1 MRVKNHMFDKLINW
15 AQGTL
20 FNRTRRLREE
30 AFEIAHHN
38 VVIEGQSYFVTQATN
53 TDIPE
58 ILMVE
63 RAVYDGQTPW
73 DRTAFANELRRK
85 VDRLYLVIRHNDQ
98 LMGFIGASFN
108 DRAKT
113 AHITNVAILP
123 EYQNQGIGSFLIEA
137 IVRKAQFIEYK
148 KVTLE
153 VRKSNINAQ
162 ALYLKI
168 GFENVG
174 LKKGYYFGDHEDAI
188 DMQLDLSKWRGGY
201 RGTR

>member
-1 MRVKNHMFDKLINW
+1 M
-15 AQGTL
+15 
-20 FNRTRRLREE
+20 
-30 AFEIAHHN
+30 
-38 VVIEGQSYFVTQATN
+38 
-53 TDIPE
+53 
-58 ILMVE
+58 
-63 RAVYDGQTPW
+63 
-73 DRTAFANELRRK
+73 
-85 VDRLYLVIRHNDQ
+85 
-98 LMGFIGASFN
+98 
-108 DRAKT
+108 
-113 AHITNVAILP
+113 AILP

>member
-1 MRVKNHMFDKLINW
+1 L

-38 VVIEGQSYFVTQATN
+38 VVIEGQSYFVAQATN

-98 LMGFIGASFN
+98 LMALSGLHLTTGRRLPTLPTWPFFPNTKSRDWFVFN
-108 DRAKT
+108 
-113 AHITNVAILP
+113 
-123 EYQNQGIGSFLIEA
+123 
-137 IVRKAQFIEYK
+137 
-148 KVTLE
+148 
-153 VRKSNINAQ
+153 
-162 ALYLKI
+162 
-168 GFENVG
+168 
-174 LKKGYYFGDHEDAI
+174 
-188 DMQLDLSKWRGGY
+188 
-201 RGTR
+201 